1 MSYLVWLVTGC
12 SPGGFGE
19 CFVHGILA
27 RGDKVIATARNLEK
41 VKHFEKAGA
50 AVLQLD
56 ITHSQ
61 QNINDVISKAIS
73 IYGRIDVLVN
83 NAAYVAIGTWEDLEA
98 DDFQAQFDTNVFGTI
113 KVTRAVLPHFRQRH
127 AGTAVF
133 IGSLSGW
140 VGHPGVGA
148 YAGSKHALEGQGS
161 RILSYVCTLTVKGIV
176 ESLHHETSHL
186 GIRTLL
192 IEPGRFRTLLLSS
205 QNMKAVQTKVGDY
218 ARFNEAL
225 LEGLAREDQRQPGD
239 PVKLAKI
246 VVDLVRG
253 EGVAQGRYVPFRLP
267 LGIDCFDE
275 VKAKCEETLKLL
287 EDWKDVIRS
296 TDHDDQTK

>member
-19 CFVHGILA
+19 CFVHSILA

-41 VKHFEKAGA
+41 IKHLGKAGA

-56 ITHSQ
+56 ITDTQ
-61 QNINDVISKAIS
+61 QNINNTISKAIS
-73 IYGRIDVLVN
+73 VYGRIDVLVN
-83 NAAYVAIGTWEDLEA
+83 NAAYVAIGTSEDLEA

-113 KVTRAVLPHFRQRH
+113 KVTRAALPHFRQRR
-127 AGTAVF
+127 AGTVVF

-140 VGHPGVGA
+140 IGHPGVDA
-148 YAGSKHALEGQGS
+148 YAGSKHALE
-161 RILSYVCTLTVKGIV
+161 GIV

-192 IEPGRFRTLLLSS
+192 IGPGRFRTLLLSS
-205 QNMKAVQTKVGDY
+205 QNMKAAQTKVADY
-218 ARFNEAL
+218 NDFSHAL
-225 LEGLAREDQRQPGD
+225 LTGLAKEDQRQPGN
-239 PVKLAKI
+239 PVRLAEI
-246 VVDLVRG
+246 VVDLVRR
-253 EGVAQGRYVPFRLP
+253 EGLAQGREVPFRLP

-275 VKAKCEETLKLL
+275 VQAKCEETLKLL
-287 EDWKDVIRS
+287 EDWKDVLRS
-296 TDHDDQTK
+296 TDHNDQTK

>member
-1 MSYLVWLVTGC
+1 MSCLVWLVTGC

-41 VKHFEKAGA
+41 IKHFEKAGA

-61 QNINDVISKAIS
+61 QNIDDAISKAIS

-148 YAGSKHALEGQGS
+148 YAGSKHALEG
-161 RILSYVCTLTVKGIV
+161 IV

-205 QNMKAVQTKVGDY
+205 QNMKAAQTKVGDY

-225 LEGLAREDQRQPGD
+225 LAGLAREDQRQPGD

-253 EGVAQGRYVPFRLP
+253 EGVAQGRHVPFRLP

-287 EDWKDVIRS
+287 ENWKDVIRS